1 MLVTF
6 VAIAFVFLRLRFSTQ
21 RFAIASLFLFF
32 FSFSTRFWTD
42 WQFFLYMFYLLL
54 LLTRVN
60 RYSLDTPVNSF
71 VKVPSIVISGACCQC
86 QELNTSLK
94 AVQEARVLQPVE
106 KCLRLAACVAA
117 KIFIFIDNDFAIAI
131 IKLIYIYLHFMTVIY
146 PYIYLLIF
154 FSTALVNLPD
164 RVPKRIR
171 LIQFHPMKL
180 TG

>member
-1 MLVTF
+1 
-6 VAIAFVFLRLRFSTQ
+6 
-21 RFAIASLFLFF
+21 
-32 FSFSTRFWTD
+32 
-42 WQFFLYMFYLLL
+42 MFYLLL

-60 RYSLDTPVNSF
+60 RYSLGTPVNSF